1 MLSLLVTVLI
11 VASVGAQH
19 CCTPRA
25 WEGEYYS
32 GLGYIKTGEVEAN
45 FAKVNVSM
53 HVNVCTP
60 TFSCCFSYN

>member
-45 FAKVNVSM
+45 FAKVNV
-53 HVNVCTP
+53 HAC
-60 TFSCCFSYN
+60 